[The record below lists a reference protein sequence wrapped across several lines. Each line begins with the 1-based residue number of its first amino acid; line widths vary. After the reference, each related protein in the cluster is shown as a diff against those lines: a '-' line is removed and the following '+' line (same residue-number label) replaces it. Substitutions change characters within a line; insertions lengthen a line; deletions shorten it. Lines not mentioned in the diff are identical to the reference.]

1 MTYNIK
7 LEHGDFVLLLDVLK
21 KAQDGNIINWSATDM
36 VCEHTKVS
44 YE

>member
-1 MTYNIK
+1 MTYRIK
-7 LEHGDFVLLLDVLK
+7 LKHEDFILLLETLK

>member
-1 MTYNIK
+1 MTYNIE
-7 LEHGDFVLLLDVLK
+7 LDHNLFILLLDVLK
-21 KAQDGNIINWSATDM
+21 KTQDGNIINWSATDM

>member
-1 MTYNIK
+1 MTYNIE
-7 LEHGDFVLLLDVLK
+7 LDHNLFILLLDTLK

>member
-7 LEHGDFVLLLDVLK
+7 LEHNLFILLLDTLK

>member
-1 MTYNIK
+1 MKYNIE
-7 LEHGDFVLLLDVLK
+7 LEHDDFILLLDTLK
-21 KAQDGNIINWSATDM
+21 KAHDGNIINWSATDM

>member
-7 LEHGDFVLLLDVLK
+7 LNHDDFVFLLDTLK

-36 VCEHTKVS
+36 ICEHTKVS
-44 YE
+44 Y

>member
-1 MTYNIK
+1 MKYNIE
-7 LEHGDFVLLLDVLK
+7 LEHEDFVLMLDALK

-44 YE
+44 Y

>member
-1 MTYNIK
+1 MTYNIE
-7 LEHGDFVLLLDVLK
+7 LDHNLFILLLDTLK

-36 VCEHTKVS
+36 VCEHTKVI

>member
-1 MTYNIK
+1 MTYRIELK
-7 LEHGDFVLLLDVLK
+7 HEDFILLLDVLK

-36 VCEHTKVS
+36 VCENTKVS